1 MTSIQNPVVSGF
13 PENIRSRD
21 GLGPVGSA
29 ALKAGVR
36 LIQFADYARERR
48 ERRREARGRKRSSQ
62 AVLIERLGEQERDRA
77 FRHGA
82 SLYRGLQ

>member
-21 GLGPVGSA
+21 GLGLIGRA

-36 LIQFADYARERR
+36 LIQFADHARERR
-48 ERRREARGRKRSSQ
+48 EQRSEARGRKRSSQ
-62 AVLIERLGEQERDRA
+62 AELIERLGEQERDRA
-77 FRHGA
+77 VQHGA
-82 SLYRGLQ
+82 FLYRGLQ